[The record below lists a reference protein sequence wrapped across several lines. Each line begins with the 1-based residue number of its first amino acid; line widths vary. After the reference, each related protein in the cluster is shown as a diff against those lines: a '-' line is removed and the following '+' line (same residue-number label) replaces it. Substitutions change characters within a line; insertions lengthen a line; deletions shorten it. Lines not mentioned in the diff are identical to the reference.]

1 MKQGPNINKKIVNNQ
16 GDNDVQRSEQKPPQT
31 GKKKDKNKKPLLT
44 TADLKGKKV
53 DGDPELESDQPL
65 EQIY

>member
-1 MKQGPNINKKIVNNQ
+1 MKQEPKIKKIVNSQ
-16 GDNDVQRSEQKPPQT
+16 GSNDIQRTEKMPPEN

-53 DGDPELESDQPL
+53 DGDPELESDQPV

>member
-1 MKQGPNINKKIVNNQ
+1 MKQEPKTTKIINSKRNNDIQKSDKIH
-16 GDNDVQRSEQKPPQT
+16 PP
-31 GKKKDKNKKPLLT
+31 GKKKDQNKKPLLT

>member
-1 MKQGPNINKKIVNNQ
+1 MKQEPKTNKIVNSQ
-16 GDNDVQRSEQKPPQT
+16 GNNDIQRGDKIQPP

>member
-1 MKQGPNINKKIVNNQ
+1 MKQEPKTNKIVNSQ
-16 GDNDVQRSEQKPPQT
+16 GNNDIQRGDRIQPP
-31 GKKKDKNKKPLLT
+31 GKKNDKNKKPLLT